1 MKRRSF
7 VIGSAAAL
15 LAARSARLFAD
26 SSAPAQRLIFGLP
39 PGAVGSKL
47 ATGALDILNARAKS
61 AYTLQVID
69 NRNTLQATET
79 VKTAKPDGSTLLQ
92 TQSGSMTL
100 FPSTYR
106 NLQYD
111 PIADFT
117 PLAVMGE
124 YAFTLT
130 LGPAVPASVD
140 NVDRYLAWVEQNPD
154 YRDLGFALYGSQSHL
169 LALMLARE
177 KEVALRAQSYKTASA
192 MLGDL
197 QNQNLAACITM
208 PGNTLGL
215 GKGCRSVAISS
226 ATRLEGWPQVAT
238 FSEQGL
244 PNLAMTGWYGWFAPA
259 QLPAA
264 TAKSLREEIVAA
276 QATPEFLALL
286 KRLLLTPAPLS
297 PAQIHERM
305 SLELV
310 EYKRL
315 VKSYGLT
322 QMAQAQHLPLNAAMA
337 SLS

>member
-15 LAARSARLFAD
+15 LAVRSARLFAD
-26 SSAPAQRLIFGLP
+26 NAAPTQRLIFGLP
-39 PGAVGSKL
+39 PGALGTKL
-47 ATGALDILNARAKS
+47 ATGALDILNGRAKS
-61 AYTLQVID
+61 GYQLQVID

-79 VKTAKPDGSTLLQ
+79 VKAAAPDGSTLLQ
-92 TQSGSMTL
+92 VQSGSMTL

-106 NLQYD
+106 NLKYD
-111 PIADFT
+111 PMTDFT

-124 YAFTLT
+124 YPFTLT
-130 LGPAVPASVD
+130 LGPLVPASVTD
-140 NVDRYLAWVEQNPD
+140 VNGYLAWVQQNPD

-177 KEVALRAQSYKTASA
+177 KEVALRAQSYKAATA
-192 MLGDL
+192 MFGDL
-197 QNQNLAACITM
+197 QNQNLAACITV

-215 GKGCRSVAISS
+215 GKGCRTVAVSS

-244 PNLAMTGWYGWFAPA
+244 PSLAMLGWYGWFAPA

-264 TAKSLREEIVAA
+264 TAQSLRTQIAAA

-286 KRLLLTPAPLS
+286 KRLLLTPAPLN

-310 EYKRL
+310 EYQRL

-322 QMAQAQHLPLNAAMA
+322 QMAEAQTRSPVDAFAT
-337 SLS
+337 LS